1 MHETAIV
8 EGLMRILA
16 EKAREHGIDRIV
28 RVRLKVGR
36 LRGLDVRQIRGCF
49 EIFAEQTAAEGARL
63 DIEEVAVE
71 ARCRACGKVYEV
83 PRFRLAC
90 PVCGGEDADIVKG
103 RELEISSFDGHRAGE
118 DAPGDDAPGGSTSE
132 LDRA

>member
-1 MHETAIV
+1 
-8 EGLMRILA
+8 
-16 EKAREHGIDRIV
+16 
-28 RVRLKVGR
+28 
-36 LRGLDVRQIRGCF
+36 
-49 EIFAEQTAAEGARL
+49 
-63 DIEEVAVE
+63 
-71 ARCRACGKVYEV
+71 V

-118 DAPGDDAPGGSTSE
+118 DTPGEDASGGSTSE